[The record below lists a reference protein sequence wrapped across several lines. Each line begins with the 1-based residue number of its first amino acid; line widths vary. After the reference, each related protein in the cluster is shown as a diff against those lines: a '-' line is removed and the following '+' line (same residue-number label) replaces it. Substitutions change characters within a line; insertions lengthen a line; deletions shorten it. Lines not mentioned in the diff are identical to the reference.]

1 MERFNRNLLK
11 VQPAMPL
18 TKKMKPYIKSEFV
31 KELRQHKLFEDA
43 MGSSSNNNSEMNVPV
58 SRYLLE
64 DYVNYRLRRQGFT
77 WENCPCFDRRPSKVA
92 ISMRAM
98 ADEFEERY
106 HDQFSN
112 MCQQLHITQHT
123 AYCTFQA
130 VINELFSDQTINWG
144 RIVALF
150 SFSGALSLQSVEK
163 EMPYL
168 VDNIVEWAHTYLT
181 DNLNPWINAHGGW
194 DGFVEFYESGR
205 DNQTGDI
212 WPSLRNFCVFAT
224 GALGFLTLGA
234 FLAQKS

>member
-1 MERFNRNLLK
+1 
-11 VQPAMPL
+11 
-18 TKKMKPYIKSEFV
+18 
-31 KELRQHKLFEDA
+31 

-181 DNLNPWINAHGGW
+181 DNLNNWINAHGGW
-194 DGFVEFYESGR
+194 VSSFHLYLWFIDLFNIYV
-205 DNQTGDI
+205 
-212 WPSLRNFCVFAT
+212 PV
-224 GALGFLTLGA
+224 
-234 FLAQKS
+234 